1 MKKIISKYKL
11 NKRNKFY
18 HARRRF
24 YENRVLIYLIKV
36 ILLATRVHSFLNF
49 NVKLFKNVN

>member
-36 ILLATRVHSFLNF
+36 ILLAIRVHSSLNF
-49 NVKLFKNVN
+49 NVKLF